1 MNLTHYEMP
10 IDRYNYSKA
19 SDQNKRNYYEKHS
32 LTKTEK
38 EKTQSLRTRMID
50 FETKVRNRSNMKEL
64 TNDPYRP
71 EWRIEYFEGIGYI
84 STINADRD
92 IVDVYCYG
100 KTEEEAF
107 LNAIISHELSMS
119 EEYEFY
125 HREQLNLE
133 FSKRFLDGQVSEY
146 DYHGPFFFSEL
157 ALQDFKK
164 FYGDNI
170 PEEIINHYEN
180 HVNRIY
186 KENYKYDIKENRFVK
201 QEKVK
206 QKKI

>member
-1 MNLTHYEMP
+1 MSCKKIDSYHYCLES
-10 IDRYNYSKA
+10 DKNKNDYYSKYNYTDTEIKKA
-19 SDQNKRNYYEKHS
+19 KSLYDKIRDFIIFNGEAEELGKPYSHIELNINYRE
-32 LTKTEK
+32 
-38 EKTQSLRTRMID
+38 D
-50 FETKVRNRSNMKEL
+50 
-64 TNDPYRP
+64 
-71 EWRIEYFEGIGYI
+71 IGYI
-84 STINADRD
+84 SKVNADRD

-157 ALQDFKK
+157 ALQDFKWK
-164 FYGDNI
+164 SC
-170 PEEIINHYEN
+170 
-180 HVNRIY
+180 
-186 KENYKYDIKENRFVK
+186 
-201 QEKVK
+201 
-206 QKKI
+206 